1 MTPNMKRRSI
11 TAGLTGVSGWLV
23 MIGLI
28 MVSCRG
34 SMSTCISRGDEFL
47 FPAFIGAV
55 LGGMAV
61 YRLFGQAGRRG
72 WLLAAGGAVVATVI
86 GAFFG
91 MIILGVLQEG
101 MSIFGKPKML
111 VSGPFYLALVFYEA
125 PGALLIWGAAMTTT
139 HLVLRRFFQ

>member
-1 MTPNMKRRSI
+1 MTPNMKRRLI
-11 TAGLTGVSGWLV
+11 TSGLTGVSGWLV

-28 MVSCRG
+28 MVSCRR
-34 SMSTCISRGDEFL
+34 SMFTCISRGDEFL
-47 FPAFIGAV
+47 LPAFIGAV
-55 LGGMAV
+55 LGGMVV

-91 MIILGVLQEG
+91 MVILGVLQEG
-101 MSIFGKPKML
+101 MSIFGKPKVI
-111 VSGPFYLALVFYEA
+111 VSGPLFLALAFNET